1 MPKRVLSGKEVIK
14 VLCREFGFYFVSQK
28 GSHVKLKR
36 RLRNKEIVT
45 IVPLHKELAPGTLK
59 GVLDLAEV
67 DIEEFLK
74 KI

>member
-1 MPKRVLSGKEVIK
+1 MPKRVLSGKEI
-14 VLCREFGFYFVSQK
+14 
-28 GSHVKLKR
+28 
-36 RLRNKEIVT
+36 IT

-59 GVLDLAEV
+59 GVLDLAKV